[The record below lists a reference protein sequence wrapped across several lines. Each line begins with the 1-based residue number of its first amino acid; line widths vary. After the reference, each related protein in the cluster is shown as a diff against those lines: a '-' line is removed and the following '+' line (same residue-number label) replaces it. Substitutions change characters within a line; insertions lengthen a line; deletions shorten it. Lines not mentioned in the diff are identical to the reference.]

1 MAQVAKHAPM
11 NLLQPTVLAS
21 LSNLELVAKAV
32 VEGFVIGLH
41 RSPKFGFSQEFVE
54 YRAYTDG
61 DDPRYVDWNVFAR
74 TGKTFIKRFLG
85 ETNSHLMIMLDSSA
99 SMGFGG
105 AADKGAGK
113 KGVTKLQYGK
123 YLGAALAYL
132 ASRQHDAVGVMV
144 FADEVLEYRP
154 PTSRSGS
161 YQGVIHALDRAQPAL
176 GTQMGKPM
184 TRFQERIK
192 RRGLVV
198 VISDFYCDAQ
208 ELLDNVR
215 PLAMQG
221 QDVVLFHLLDPEEL
235 NPKIKESTLYE
246 DMETGHSIEVSPVYM
261 NKEYHERIQAHI
273 AGIQKAASGMNADH
287 VLINTSDPLDKAL
300 HSYLT
305 FREKRG

>member
-1 MAQVAKHAPM
+1 M
-11 NLLQPTVLAS
+11 NLLNPSVLAS

-54 YRAYTDG
+54 YRAYGEG
-61 DDPRYVDWNVFAR
+61 DDPRYIDWNVFAR
-74 TGKTFIKRFLG
+74 TGKTYIKRFLG

-99 SMGFGG
+99 SMGFGTS
-105 AADKGAGK
+105 
-113 KGVTKLQYGK
+113 GVSKLQFGK
-123 YLGAALAYL
+123 FLGASLAYM

-144 FADEVLEYRP
+144 FADEVIDYRP
-154 PTSRSGS
+154 PTSRSGAL
-161 YQGVIHALDRAQPAL
+161 QGVIHTLDKAQPTQ
-176 GTQMGKPM
+176 GTQLNKPM
-184 TRFQERIK
+184 QRFQERIK
-192 RRGLVV
+192 RRGLVA
-198 VISDFYCDAQ
+198 VISDFYCDTQ

-221 QDVVLFHLLDPEEL
+221 QDVILFHLLDPGEL

-246 DMETGHSIEVSPVYM
+246 DMETGHAIEVSPVFM

-273 AGIQKAASGMNADH
+273 AAIQQAASGMNADH
-287 VLINTSDPLDKAL
+287 VLINTGEPLDKAL

>member
-1 MAQVAKHAPM
+1 M
-11 NLLQPTVLAS
+11 NLLQPSVLAA

-54 YRAYTDG
+54 YRAYGEG
-61 DDPRYVDWNVFAR
+61 DDPRYIDWNVFAR

-105 AADKGAGK
+105 GK
-113 KGVTKLQYGK
+113 NGVSKLQYGK
-123 YLGAALAYL
+123 FLGASLAYM
-132 ASRQHDAVGVMV
+132 ASRQHDAVGVMI

-161 YQGVIHALDRAQPAL
+161 LQGVIHTLDKAQPAL
-176 GTQMGKPM
+176 GTHLGKPM

-192 RRGLVV
+192 RRGLVA
-198 VISDFYCDAQ
+198 VISDFYCDAD

-221 QDVVLFHLLDPEEL
+221 QDVVLFHLLTPDEL
-235 NPKIKESTLYE
+235 NPNIKQSTLYE
-246 DMETGHSIEVSPVYM
+246 DMETGHAIEVSPTYM
-261 NKEYHERIQAHI
+261 NKDYRERIQAHI
-273 AGIQKAASGMNADH
+273 AAIQKAASGMNADH
-287 VLINTSDPLDKAL
+287 VLINTGEPMDRAL

>member
-1 MAQVAKHAPM
+1 MATAAKHAPM
-11 NLLQPTVLAS
+11 NLLQPSVLAA

-54 YRAYTDG
+54 YRAYSEG

-105 AADKGAGK
+105 GK
-113 KGVTKLQYGK
+113 NGVSKLQYGK
-123 YLGAALAYL
+123 FLGASLAYM
-132 ASRQHDAVGVMV
+132 ASRQHDAVGVMI

-154 PTSRSGS
+154 PASRSGS
-161 YQGVIHALDRAQPAL
+161 LQGVIHTLDKAQPAL
-176 GTQMGKPM
+176 GTHLGKPM

-192 RRGLVV
+192 RRGLVA
-198 VISDFYCDAQ
+198 VISDFYCDAD
-208 ELLDNVR
+208 ELLENVR

-221 QDVVLFHLLDPEEL
+221 QDVVLFHLLTPDEL
-235 NPKIKESTLYE
+235 NPNIKQSTLYE
-246 DMETGHSIEVSPVYM
+246 DMETGHAIEVSPTYM
-261 NKEYHERIQAHI
+261 NKDYRERIQAHI
-273 AGIQKAASGMNADH
+273 AAIQKAASGMNADH
-287 VLINTSDPLDKAL
+287 VLINTGEPMDRAL

>member
-1 MAQVAKHAPM
+1 MANTAPKQATM
-11 NLLQPTVLAS
+11 NLLDPKILAS
-21 LSNLELVAKAV
+21 LANLEIVAKAV

-54 YRAYTDG
+54 YRAYGEG
-61 DDPRYVDWNVFAR
+61 DDPRYIDWNVFAR
-74 TGKTFIKRFLG
+74 TGKTYIKRFLG

-105 AADKGAGK
+105 
-113 KGVTKLQYGK
+113 KGVSKLQFGK
-123 YLGAALAYL
+123 FLGASLAYM

-144 FADEVLEYRP
+144 FAEEVVDYRP
-154 PTSRSGS
+154 PTSRSGAL
-161 YQGVIHALDRAQPAL
+161 QGVIHTIDRAQPQKGTAL
-176 GTQMGKPM
+176 SKPM

-192 RRGLVV
+192 RRGLVA
-198 VISDFYCDAQ
+198 VISDFYCDTE

-221 QDVVLFHLLDPEEL
+221 QDVILFHLLDPDEL
-235 NPKIKESTLYE
+235 NPEIKQSTLYE
-246 DMETGHSIEVSPVYM
+246 DMETGHSVEVSPVFM
-261 NKEYHERIQAHI
+261 NKEYRERIQAHI
-273 AGIQKAASGMNADH
+273 SGIQQAASGMNADH
-287 VLINTSDPLDKAL
+287 VLINTGEPLDEAL

>member
-1 MAQVAKHAPM
+1 MATAAKHAPM

-21 LSNLELVAKAV
+21 LSNLELVAKAA

-54 YRAYTDG
+54 YRAYTEG

-74 TGKTFIKRFLG
+74 TGKTYIKRFLG

-99 SMGFGG
+99 SMGFG
-105 AADKGAGK
+105 AGK
-113 KGVTKLQYGK
+113 NTVSKLQYAK
-123 YLGAALAYL
+123 FLGASLAYM
-132 ASRQHDAVGVMV
+132 ATRQHDAVGVIV
-144 FADEVLEYRP
+144 FADEVLDYRP
-154 PTSRSGS
+154 PASRSGS
-161 YQGVIHALDRAQPAL
+161 MQGVIHTIDKAQPAQ
-176 GTQMGKPM
+176 GTHMGKPM

-198 VISDFYCDAQ
+198 VISDFYCDAE
-208 ELLDNVR
+208 ELLENVR

-221 QDVVLFHLLDPEEL
+221 QDVVLFHLLAPEEL
-235 NPKIKESTLYE
+235 NPNIKQSTLYE
-246 DMETGHSIEVSPVYM
+246 DMETGHAIEVSPVYM
-261 NKEYHERIQAHI
+261 NKEYRERINAHV
-273 AGIQKAASGMNADH
+273 AAIQKAASGMNADH
-287 VLINTSDPLDKAL
+287 VLINTGEPLDKAL